1 MENPLYKVVKIQ
13 GKGLGCMA
21 LKDIEKGTLILEEK
35 PQCVATFQN
44 NSDGS
49 IQVNPKSLIQS
60 FGRMSKSD
68 QDEYLKLYNA
78 YNDGSVEVQDSDKRI
93 YFLLREEAE
102 AALDSSFGAKIEFVH
117 EFILEQGYQG
127 FIDVVGIYN
136 SNSTRSGLGIKAS
149 RFNHSCCQNANCVT
163 NEDGKIEVRAVAKI
177 KVSIKWWFQLT
188 ETETKVWV

>member
-1 MENPLYKVVKIQ
+1 MIQ
-13 GKGLGCMA
+13 
-21 LKDIEKGTLILEEK
+21 D
-35 PQCVATFQN
+35 V
-44 NSDGS
+44 
-49 IQVNPKSLIQS
+49 
-60 FGRMSKSD
+60 
-68 QDEYLKLYNA
+68 YLKLYNA

-93 YFLLREEAE
+93 YFLLREEAQ

-149 RFNHSCCQNANCVT
+149 RYNHSCCQNANCVT

-177 KVSIKWWFQLT
+177 KVSIK
-188 ETETKVWV
+188 